1 MVTGLTALFVWLKS
15 RNAERAPASAA
26 MVVSPESG
34 MARPIVLVDVRTPEE
49 YRTGHKEGALN
60 IPADEVEQ
68 RAAQLLPDKNA
79 VILLYCRTG
88 KRADKALEVLRKMGY
103 SHVEKPAPVR
113 NVTFRPIVPCGDSAR
128 RRACCFL
135 VRTAEFSNV
144 KGTEWM
150 WFFLISKL
158 NSELFNLKSTDFE
171 RFESK
176 FSVKYR
182 DCLF

>member
-1 MVTGLTALFVWLKS
+1 MVAGLTALFVWLKS
-15 RNAERAPASAA
+15 RNTERAPASAA

-103 SHVEKPAPVR
+103 SHVENLYR
-113 NVTFRPIVPCGDSAR
+113 
-128 RRACCFL
+128 
-135 VRTAEFSNV
+135 
-144 KGTEWM
+144 
-150 WFFLISKL
+150 
-158 NSELFNLKSTDFE
+158 SEM
-171 RFESK
+171 
-176 FSVKYR
+176 
-182 DCLF
+182 

>member
-15 RNAERAPASAA
+15 WNAERAHASAD

-60 IPADEVEQ
+60 IPVDEVEQ

-103 SHVEKPAPVR
+103 SHVENLYR
-113 NVTFRPIVPCGDSAR
+113 
-128 RRACCFL
+128 
-135 VRTAEFSNV
+135 
-144 KGTEWM
+144 
-150 WFFLISKL
+150 
-158 NSELFNLKSTDFE
+158 SEM
-171 RFESK
+171 
-176 FSVKYR
+176 
-182 DCLF
+182 